1 MSEYEKFTKEEII
14 KVLEFDIRQ
23 YRRKHDYHQTLAEDY
38 LERIEDVKK
47 KIAQIGGK
55 RDE

>member
-14 KVLEFDIRQ
+14 KAFAFDIRQ
-23 YRRKHDYHQTLAEDY
+23 FRRKHDYHQSLAQDY

-47 KIAQIGGK
+47 KIAGIRSEIK
-55 RDE
+55 

>member
-23 YRRKHDYHQTLAEDY
+23 YRRKHDYHLSLTQDY

-47 KIAQIGGK
+47 KIAEIRSEIK
-55 RDE
+55 